1 MEATTLR
8 AVEFFSGI
16 GAFSEACRDSQIEVI
31 AAFDQNAKANEVFA
45 FNFSLRPQAKN
56 LDTIAASDIP
66 PADIWW
72 MSPPCTPY
80 SRRGRQLDD
89 QDPRA
94 ACLLKLI
101 ELLPTHRPSF
111 LMLENVS
118 GFVGSR
124 VHEKLK
130 GALDA
135 NGYTYCEV
143 SLCST
148 ELGVPMRR
156 PRFFIAAC
164 RKGEL
169 KPFVKRT
176 SEPEAKLLRHY
187 LTSDEDSLLVPEEI
201 VEKYWAVLN
210 IVDPQED
217 KAKVI
222 CFTRGYNRCRKA
234 SGSLVKAR
242 AEGRVRFVAPEEI
255 LSLLGFSS
263 RFRMPP
269 FISRDVAWRLVGNS
283 VDVRAVRVLIETLPI

>member
-1 MEATTLR
+1 MEAKTLR

-16 GAFSEACRDSQIEVI
+16 GAFSEACRDSKIEVI
-31 AAFDQNAKANEVFA
+31 AAFDQNARANEVFWH
-45 FNFSLRPQAKN
+45 NFSLRPQAKN
-56 LDTIAASDIP
+56 LDTIRASDIP
-66 PADIWW
+66 VADIWW

-80 SRRGRQLDD
+80 SRRGKQLDD

-101 ELLPTHRPSF
+101 ELLPAHLPAYF
-111 LMLENVS
+111 MLENVS

-124 VHEKLK
+124 VHQQLK
-130 GALDA
+130 GTLDA
-135 NGYTYCEV
+135 NGYTYSEV

-156 PRFFIAAC
+156 PRFFLAAC
-164 RKGEL
+164 RGGNL
-169 KPFVKRT
+169 KPFVKGT
-176 SEPEAKLLRHY
+176 SDPDAKLLRHY

-201 VEKYWAVLN
+201 VQKYWAVLN

-234 SGSLVKAR
+234 SGSLIKAR
-242 AEGRVRFVAPEEI
+242 SDGRVRFVAPEEI

-263 RFRMPP
+263 RFQMPAN
-269 FISRDVAWRLVGNS
+269 ISRDVAWRLVGNS
-283 VDVRAVRVLIETLPI
+283 VDVRAVRALIHTLPI

>member
-1 MEATTLR
+1 MECKTLR

-31 AAFDQNAKANEVFA
+31 AAFDQNGKANEVFA
-45 FNFSLRPQAKN
+45 HNFSLRPQAKN

-66 PADIWW
+66 EAEIWW

-80 SRRGRQLDD
+80 SRRGKQLDD
-89 QDPRA
+89 QDARA
-94 ACLLKLI
+94 LCLLKLI
-101 ELLPTHRPSF
+101 ELLAARLPAF

-130 GALDA
+130 CALDA
-135 NGYTYCEV
+135 NGYTYSQV

-164 RKGEL
+164 RNGNL
-169 KPFVKRT
+169 KPFVKGT
-176 SEPEAKLLRHY
+176 ADPQANLLRHY
-187 LTSDEDSLLVPEEI
+187 LTSDEESLLVPEEI

-217 KAKVI
+217 NAKVI

-234 SGSLVKAR
+234 SGSLIKAKT
-242 AEGRVRFVAPEEI
+242 EGRVRFVAPEEI

-263 RFRMPP
+263 RFQMPSN
-269 FISRDVAWRLVGNS
+269 ISRDVAWRLVGNS
-283 VDVRAVRVLIETLPI
+283 VDVRAVRALIQTLPI